1 MITIGTNDK
10 NSMMAGDSW
19 YFLRMI
25 NGATRDSHVA
35 RPHPTMVSK
44 IKLEEGMFKHHPTP
58 APD

>member
-1 MITIGTNDK
+1 
-10 NSMMAGDSW
+10 
-19 YFLRMI
+19 LRMI